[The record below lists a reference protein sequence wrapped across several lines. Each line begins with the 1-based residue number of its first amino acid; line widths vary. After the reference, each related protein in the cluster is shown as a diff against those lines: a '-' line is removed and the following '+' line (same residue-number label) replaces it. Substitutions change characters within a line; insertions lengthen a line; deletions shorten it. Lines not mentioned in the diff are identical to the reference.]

1 MTTPQLQN
9 LCEGFCEIAH
19 VARTELRE
27 QQDGIVAFSVL
38 WHNVTVDVMARPA
51 ADPHNIFVLFD
62 LGLPDLSR
70 ADLSQVLL
78 ALLQS
83 NFMALRANQPVFSCH
98 PETGTVVLQWALPL
112 ADTHPAGLHQVIQE
126 GVSLARLWRQ
136 DYFRVNPG
144 PTDAAGASINAD
156 TYA

>member
-19 VARTELRE
+19 VARPELRE
-27 QQDGIVAFSVL
+27 QHDGIVAFSVL

-70 ADLSQVLL
+70 ADLSHVLL

-98 PETGTVVLQWALPL
+98 PETGTVVLQWALAL
-112 ADTHPAGLHQVIQE
+112 AHTRPSDLHQVIQE

-136 DYFRVNPG
+136 DYFLAAPSSA
-144 PTDAAGASINAD
+144 DAADAAFKPG

>member
-1 MTTPQLQN
+1 MSTHHLQL

-19 VARTELRE
+19 VALPELRE
-27 QQDGIVAFSVL
+27 QHDGIVAFSVL

-83 NFMALRANQPVFSCH
+83 NFMAMRANQPVFSCH
-98 PETGTVVLQWALPL
+98 PETGTVVLQWAMPL
-112 ADTHPAGLHQVIQE
+112 ADTRPTGLHQVIQE

-136 DYFRVNPG
+136 DYFLASPATADGAANAL
-144 PTDAAGASINAD
+144 PTD